1 MNSRRRNYRNSSSGY
16 MKSVRTCRSALGP
29 AHERGVA
36 LLMVLLVVALVSVMA
51 VTLSGRLQ
59 TTVLRTANFQQAE
72 QTYWY
77 WLSAEEIVREL
88 LQREISESDGVVHQ
102 QQMWYQQSKSDSIY
116 PVDGGAIKGE
126 IQDLQSCFNL
136 NSLRVEDGVSSGS
149 GAGTAPPSNAPQ
161 GNQSGANAGAPP
173 ATGANPGNTN
183 TGGGATTGGSIAP
196 DVLRERRKA
205 QLRMLLMATDE
216 NMEPYAADVIVD
228 SLADWLDS
236 DDDIDGSYG
245 AESVDYQ
252 SLQFPYRA
260 ANSWLVH
267 VSELRLV
274 RGVTARIYNQIK
286 PYVCVIPRDNT
297 LKLNI
302 NTVAKNQPEL
312 LQAVTV
318 GAMSRGDAASF
329 LASRRQDGYESMDD
343 ARNNGALNDA
353 ATRGP
358 RPNFGGG
365 VTPAGVTAQTI
376 GGALD
381 DLDVKS
387 KYFQLNA
394 KIAYGDLVMAA
405 ESQFLITS
413 ETAEILYR
421 GAGEP

>member
-1 MNSRRRNYRNSSSGY
+1 MNSRRRNSRVGI
-16 MKSVRTCRSALGP
+16 VTP
-29 AHERGVA
+29 QHQRGVA

-72 QTYWY
+72 QAYWY

-88 LQREISESDGVVHQ
+88 LQREVSESDGVVHQ
-102 QQMWYQQSKSDSIY
+102 QQMWYQQSQSNSIY

-149 GAGTAPPSNAPQ
+149 GTGTAPPSNAPQ
-161 GNQSGANAGAPP
+161 ATPNSGSTPNAGSN
-173 ATGANPGNTN
+173 TGNAN
-183 TGGGATTGGSIAP
+183 TGGGATTGGSLAP

-205 QLRMLLMATDE
+205 QLRMLFMAVDE
-216 NMEPYAADVIVD
+216 NIESYAVDVIVD

-286 PYVCVIPRDNT
+286 PYVCVIPRDNS

-302 NTVAKNQPEL
+302 NTVKKDQPAL
-312 LQAVTV
+312 LHAVTV
-318 GAMSRGDAASF
+318 GAMSMGDAASF
-329 LASRRQDGYESMDD
+329 LASRRESGYESMDD
-343 ARNNGALNDA
+343 ARNNGAINDA
-353 ATRGP
+353 ATRGVQP
-358 RPNFGGG
+358 KFVGNVPPN
-365 VTPAGVTAQTI
+365 GVTAQTI

-394 KIAYGDLVMAA
+394 KIGYGDLTMAA

-413 ETAEILYR
+413 ETAEVLYR

>member
-1 MNSRRRNYRNSSSGY
+1 MNSRRRNSQVGI
-16 MKSVRTCRSALGP
+16 VTP
-29 AHERGVA
+29 QHQRGVA

-72 QTYWY
+72 QAYWY

-88 LQREISESDGVVHQ
+88 LQREVSESDGVVHQ
-102 QQMWYQQSKSDSIY
+102 QQMWYQQSQSNSIY

-126 IQDLQSCFNL
+126 VQDLQSCFNL

-149 GAGTAPPSNAPQ
+149 GAGTAPPANAPQ
-161 GNQSGANAGAPP
+161 ATPNSGSTPNAGSN
-173 ATGANPGNTN
+173 TGNAN
-183 TGGGATTGGSIAP
+183 TGGGATTGGSLAP

-205 QLRMLLMATDE
+205 QLRMLFMAVDE
-216 NMEPYAADVIVD
+216 NIESYAVDVIVD

-236 DDDIDGSYG
+236 DDNIDGSYG

-286 PYVCVIPRDNT
+286 PYVCVIPRDNS

-302 NTVAKNQPEL
+302 NTVKKDQPAL
-312 LQAVTV
+312 LHAVTV
-318 GAMSRGDAASF
+318 GAMSMGDAASF
-329 LASRRQDGYESMDD
+329 LASRRESGYESMDD
-343 ARNNGALNDA
+343 ARNNGAINDA
-353 ATRGP
+353 ATRGVQP
-358 RPNFGGG
+358 KFVGNLPPN
-365 VTPAGVTAQTI
+365 GVTAQAI

-394 KIAYGDLVMAA
+394 KIGYGDLTMAA

-413 ETAEILYR
+413 ETAEVLYR

>member
-1 MNSRRRNYRNSSSGY
+1 MNSRCH
-16 MKSVRTCRSALGP
+16 KVQVRVLPVKRQ
-29 AHERGVA
+29 RGVA

-72 QTYWY
+72 QAYWY

-126 IQDLQSCFNL
+126 IQDLHSCFNL
-136 NSLRVEDGVSSGS
+136 NSLRVEDGSGSRS
-149 GAGTAPPSNAPQ
+149 GAGTAPPPPQAPNT
-161 GNQSGANAGAPP
+161 GNTTGITSGANTNPN
-173 ATGANPGNTN
+173 ANTSGN
-183 TGGGATTGGSIAP
+183 TGGSIAP
-196 DVLRERRKA
+196 NVLRERRKA

-302 NTVAKNQPEL
+302 NTVDKNQPEL

-318 GAMSRGDAASF
+318 GAMSRSDAASF
-329 LASRRQDGYESMDD
+329 LGSRRQDGYESMDD

-353 ATRGP
+353 ATRGT

-394 KIAYGDLVMAA
+394 KIGYGDLMMAA

-413 ETAEILYR
+413 ETAEVLYR

>member
-1 MNSRRRNYRNSSSGY
+1 MNSRRRNVEACLTGARAPTA
-16 MKSVRTCRSALGP
+16 KRQ
-29 AHERGVA
+29 RGVA

-72 QTYWY
+72 QAYWY

-136 NSLRVEDGVSSGS
+136 NSLRVEDGSGS
-149 GAGTAPPSNAPQ
+149 RSGAGTGAGTAPPPPQAP
-161 GNQSGANAGAPP
+161 NSGSTSG
-173 ATGANPGNTN
+173 N
-183 TGGGATTGGSIAP
+183 TGGANTNSNANTSGNTGGTIAP

-358 RPNFGGG
+358 RPSFGGG

>member
-1 MNSRRRNYRNSSSGY
+1 RRNYRRSSSGY
-16 MKSVRTCRSALGP
+16 MKPVASCRSVVGP
-29 AHERGVA
+29 ARQRGVA

-72 QTYWY
+72 QAYWY

-88 LQREISESDGVVHQ
+88 LQREVSESDGVVHQ
-102 QQMWYQQSKSDSIY
+102 QQMWYQQSQSDSIY

-149 GAGTAPPSNAPQ
+149 GAGTAPPPQSNQ
-161 GNQSGANAGAPP
+161 GG
-173 ATGANPGNTN
+173 TN
-183 TGGGATTGGSIAP
+183 TGATSGSNTGTNTGNNTGGATTGGSLAP

-205 QLRMLLMATDE
+205 QLRMLFMAVDE
-216 NMEPYAADVIVD
+216 NIESYAVDVIVD

-274 RGVTARIYNQIK
+274 RGVTSRIYQQIK
-286 PYVCVIPRDNT
+286 PYVCVVPRDNT

-302 NTVAKNQPEL
+302 NT
-312 LQAVTV
+312 
-318 GAMSRGDAASF
+318 
-329 LASRRQDGYESMDD
+329 
-343 ARNNGALNDA
+343 
-353 ATRGP
+353 
-358 RPNFGGG
+358 
-365 VTPAGVTAQTI
+365 
-376 GGALD
+376 
-381 DLDVKS
+381 
-387 KYFQLNA
+387 
-394 KIAYGDLVMAA
+394 
-405 ESQFLITS
+405 
-413 ETAEILYR
+413 
-421 GAGEP
+421 

>member
-1 MNSRRRNYRNSSSGY
+1 MNNRRRNLQACAAQPQRQ
-16 MKSVRTCRSALGP
+16 
-29 AHERGVA
+29 RGVA

-72 QTYWY
+72 QAYWY

-102 QQMWYQQSKSDSIY
+102 QQMWYQQTKSGSIY

-136 NSLRVEDGVSSGS
+136 NALRVEDGVSSGS
-149 GAGTAPPSNAPQ
+149 GAGTAPPSTAPQ
-161 GNQSGANAGAPP
+161 GNQSGTNTGTNTGTTGNNAN
-173 ATGANPGNTN
+173 TGANTGTN
-183 TGGGATTGGSIAP
+183 TGGSLAP

-205 QLRMLLMATDE
+205 QLRMLFMAADE
-216 NMEPYAADVIVD
+216 NIESYAVDVIVD

-236 DDDIDGSYG
+236 DDNIDGSYG

-274 RGVTARIYNQIK
+274 RGVTARIYQQIK

-302 NTVAKNQPEL
+302 NTVSKEQPAL
-312 LQAVTV
+312 LHAVTV
-318 GAMSRGDAASF
+318 GAMSMGDAASY
-329 LASRRQDGYESMDD
+329 LASRRESGYESMDD
-343 ARNNGALNDA
+343 ARNNGAINDA
-353 ATRGP
+353 ATRGVQP
-358 RPNFGGG
+358 KFVGNVPPN
-365 VTPAGVTAQTI
+365 GVTAQTI

-394 KIAYGDLVMAA
+394 KIGYGDLTMAT

-413 ETAEILYR
+413 ETAEVLYR

>member
-1 MNSRRRNYRNSSSGY
+1 
-16 MKSVRTCRSALGP
+16 
-29 AHERGVA
+29 
-36 LLMVLLVVALVSVMA
+36 MVLLVVALVSVMA

-72 QTYWY
+72 QAYWY

-88 LQREISESDGVVHQ
+88 LQREVSESDGVVHQ

-126 IQDLQSCFNL
+126 IQDLHSCFNL
-136 NSLRVEDGVSSGS
+136 NSLRVEDGSGS
-149 GAGTAPPSNAPQ
+149 RSGTGTAPPPPQ
-161 GNQSGANAGAPP
+161 NPPANPPNTGSSSGSSSGNTSGANTNPN
-173 ATGANPGNTN
+173 ANTSGN
-183 TGGGATTGGSIAP
+183 TGGSIAP

-236 DDDIDGSYG
+236 DDNIDGSYG

-252 SLQFPYRA
+252 SLRFPYRA

-274 RGVTARIYNQIK
+274 RGVTARIYQQIK

-302 NTVAKNQPEL
+302 NTVDKNQPEL

-353 ATRGP
+353 ATRGT

-365 VTPAGVTAQTI
+365 VTPSGVTAQTI

-394 KIAYGDLVMAA
+394 KIGYGDLVMAA

-413 ETAEILYR
+413 ETAEVLYR

>member
-1 MNSRRRNYRNSSSGY
+1 MISRRRNSPAVGP
-16 MKSVRTCRSALGP
+16 VRQ
-29 AHERGVA
+29 RGVA

-72 QTYWY
+72 QAYWY

-88 LQREISESDGVVHQ
+88 LQREVSENDGVVTQ
-102 QQMWYQQSKSDSIY
+102 QQMWYQQSKSGSIY

-149 GAGTAPPSNAPQ
+149 GAGTAPPSNTGQ
-161 GNQSGANAGAPP
+161 GSQSG
-173 ATGANPGNTN
+173 TN
-183 TGGGATTGGSIAP
+183 TGSNSGTNNNANSGSGNNAGGSIAP

-205 QLRMLLMATDE
+205 QLRMLLMATDD

-236 DDDIDGSYG
+236 DDNIDGSYG

-274 RGVTARIYNQIK
+274 RGVTARIYQQIK
-286 PYVCVIPRDNT
+286 PYVCVIPRDNS

-302 NTVAKNQPEL
+302 NTVSKEQPEL
-312 LQAVTV
+312 LHAVTV
-318 GAMSRGDAASF
+318 GAMSMGDAASF
-329 LASRRQDGYESMDD
+329 LASRRESGYESMDD
-343 ARNNGALNDA
+343 ARNNGAINDA
-353 ATRGP
+353 ASRGT

-365 VTPAGVTAQTI
+365 VTPNGVTAQTI

-381 DLDVKS
+381 DLDVNS

-394 KIAYGDLVMAA
+394 KIGYGDLTMAA

-413 ETAEILYR
+413 ETAEVLYR